1 MNRRQMKNADRLMIV
16 RLIAAGLLIVTLTV
30 ICLTQIFA
38 ADELTETMNVKE
50 TAETIEV
57 IKPQMVYVTET
68 ETVTEIVEVEVDKS
82 RELLGNFTITYYCSC
97 EKCCNEYAL
106 NRPVVNG
113 REIVFTATNA
123 VAQEG
128 VTVAVDPSV
137 IPYGTLLYI
146 EGVGYR
152 IAQDCGGAIKGNRID
167 VYMSN
172 HEKAFESGIHDS
184 LVYKMIENN

>member
-1 MNRRQMKNADRLMIV
+1 MNKRHMNNTDRHFMV
-16 RLIAAGLLIVTLTV
+16 RLIAAGLLVVTLTV
-30 ICLTQIFA
+30 ICLIQIFA
-38 ADELTETMNVKE
+38 VDETPEAVSAKE
-50 TAETIEV
+50 TVETTEA

-68 ETVTEIVEVEVDKS
+68 VTVTETVEVEVDKS
-82 RELLGNFTITYYCSC
+82 KELLGNFTITYYCSC
-97 EKCCNEYAL
+97 EKCCNSYAL

-113 REIVFTATNA
+113 REIVFTATGA

-128 VTVAVDPSV
+128 VTIAVDPSV

-172 HEKAFESGIHDS
+172 HERAFESGKHDS
-184 LVYKMIENN
+184 LVYKMTENN